1 VWVIALSDADPPHL
15 AQLQVKMAKSR
26 LPLFLLLA
34 ATAAALA
41 CLILFS
47 SGAAGWAALSGLL
60 LIIGFGL
67 GVFCQKQYR
76 ASNSV
81 DVAKKLAPARV
92 AEFSP
97 ALLNATINEMRE
109 GLLVI
114 DADMRVVASNRA
126 AERLLSN
133 SGPSISSRRLTEL
146 TRNPA
151 IYDAFLDGMH
161 GTERAGVKVET
172 YGPDRRVFDLRVVP
186 LRASSDNAVT
196 GAVGV
201 FFDVT
206 RLERLEIVR
215 QEFLSNVSHELR
227 TPLTSIVALSE
238 TLEVGAI
245 DDRENNRRFLS
256 IIQKNAARMHRLVD
270 DILELSAI
278 EAGNVKLHP
287 EPVRLRPLVE
297 DIAGSLTAVAAT
309 RNVTVRNLV
318 PPEGEVFADPHRLMQ
333 MLTNLVDNAIKFNR
347 DGGTVSIRFAQD
359 DRDRILVEDNGEG
372 IPSHHLNR
380 LFERFYRVDRA
391 RSRDLGG
398 TGLGLAI
405 VKHLARSHGGEV
417 SVQSRFGEGTQF
429 TIELP
434 RYSSA
439 HDTEPLSAAV
449 ARA

>member
-1 VWVIALSDADPPHL
+1 
-15 AQLQVKMAKSR
+15 MAKSR
-26 LPLFLLLA
+26 LPLSLLLI
-34 ATAAALA
+34 ATAATLSCFA
-41 CLILFS
+41 LFS
-47 SGAAGWAALSGLL
+47 SGATRWAALSGLL
-60 LIIGFGL
+60 LLIGFGM
-67 GVFCQKQYR
+67 GVLWSGRSRSHTVQP
-76 ASNSV
+76 AT
-81 DVAKKLAPARV
+81 DLAPALV
-92 AEFSP
+92 SEFSP
-97 ALLNATINEMRE
+97 ELLNATINEMRE

-126 AERLLSN
+126 AERLLS
-133 SGPSISSRRLTEL
+133 SFEPSINARRLTEL

-151 IYDAFLDGMH
+151 IYDAFLDGVR

-186 LRASSDNAVT
+186 LRFVSGTALA

-206 RLERLEIVR
+206 RLERLENVR

-256 IIQKNAARMHRLVD
+256 IIQKNAARMHRLID

-278 EAGNVKLHP
+278 EAGNVKLQP
-287 EPVRLRPLVE
+287 EPVQLRPLVE
-297 DIAGSLTAVAAT
+297 DIAGSLTAVAGI

-318 PPEGEVFADPHRLMQ
+318 APDVEVFADPHRLMQ
-333 MLTNLVDNAIKFNR
+333 MLTNLIDNAIKFNR
-347 DGGTVSIRFAQD
+347 DEGTVSIRFERD
-359 DRDRILVEDNGEG
+359 DRDRILVEDTGEG
-372 IPSHHLNR
+372 IPTHHLDR

-391 RSRDLGG
+391 RSLELGG

-405 VKHLARSHGGEV
+405 VKHLAKSHGGEV
-417 SVQSRFGEGTQF
+417 SVQSRFGEGTRF

-434 RYSSA
+434 RNS
-439 HDTEPLSAAV
+439 TKNIEQVSAA
-449 ARA
+449 AGRA

>member
-1 VWVIALSDADPPHL
+1 
-15 AQLQVKMAKSR
+15 MAKSR
-26 LPLFLLLA
+26 LPFFLLLA
-34 ATAAALA
+34 AAAAALS
-41 CLILFS
+41 CFVLFS
-47 SGAAGWAALSGLL
+47 PGTLRWTVLSGLL

-67 GVFCQKQYR
+67 GTLWQQR
-76 ASNSV
+76 ARTSS
-81 DVAKKLAPARV
+81 DAEAKKKLLPAQV
-92 AEFSP
+92 VEYSP
-97 ALLNATINEMRE
+97 ELLRATINEMRE

-133 SGPSISSRRLTEL
+133 SGPSINSRRLTEL

-151 IYDAFLDGMH
+151 IYDAFLDGMR

-186 LRASSDNAVT
+186 LRSASNNVVT

-256 IIQKNAARMHRLVD
+256 IIQKNAARMHRLID

-278 EAGNVKLHP
+278 EAGNVKIQP
-287 EPVRLRPLVE
+287 EPVQLRALVE
-297 DIAGSLTAVAAT
+297 DIAGSLMAVAGT

-318 PPEGEVFADPHRLMQ
+318 ASDVEVFADPHRLMQ
-333 MLTNLVDNAIKFNR
+333 MLTNLIDNAIKFNR
-347 DGGTVSIRFAQD
+347 DGGTVSISF
-359 DRDRILVEDNGEG
+359 DRGDLDRILVEDTGEG
-372 IPSHHLNR
+372 IPTHHLDR

-391 RSRDLGG
+391 RSRELGG

-439 HDTEPLSAAV
+439 QKSNPNAVVAAH
-449 ARA
+449 A